1 MGQEVSNIGHGVQG
15 GAGAVPQEPDY
26 ANVLTSDV
34 PERTPA
40 DRRLR
45 LSSPDPRARPLF
57 QRLRLAWRQSAYLA
71 EAITLVLVMTIFAWL
86 PVDLA
91 SAVGGYIG
99 RKIGP
104 RTRASRRVIDN
115 LRRAMP
121 ENCETENRRILLGMW
136 DNLGRAVAEYP
147 HLAWICAAQSH
158 RVELVN
164 GEAVTR
170 LLHGN
175 EPAIFFGGHFA
186 NWEVGPSVIHRLMGE
201 ALVSV
206 YRAPNNPWAARV
218 LRHWLPPRRTVA
230 KGRAGGRELLNHLRR
245 GGHLAMLVDQKMNDG
260 IPVPFFG
267 RDAMTAPAIARF
279 SLRFRCPIVP
289 IRVERLDGARFR
301 FTVLPPI
308 EIADADDATAD
319 VLARM
324 TRINAEVERWV
335 RACPEQWLWVHRRWP
350 D

>member
-1 MGQEVSNIGHGVQG
+1 M
-15 GAGAVPQEPDY
+15 
-26 ANVLTSDV
+26 
-34 PERTPA
+34 
-40 DRRLR
+40 
-45 LSSPDPRARPLF
+45 
-57 QRLRLAWRQSAYLA
+57 A
-71 EAITLVLVMTIFAWL
+71 EAITLVLVMTVFACL

-104 RTRASRRVIDN
+104 RTRASCRVIDN

-136 DNLGRAVAEYP
+136 DNLGRAAAEYP
-147 HLAWICAAQSH
+147 HLAWICAEKSH

-164 GEAVTR
+164 GEGVTR
-170 LLHGN
+170 LLRGN

-186 NWEVGPSVIHRLMGE
+186 NWEVGPSMIHRMMGA

-206 YRAPNNPWAARV
+206 HRAPNNPWAARL

-230 KGRAGGRELLNHLRR
+230 KGRAGGRELLSHLRG

-260 IPVPFFG
+260 IAVPFFG

-279 SLRFRCPIVP
+279 SLRFHAPIVP
-289 IRVERLDGARFR
+289 IRVERLEGARFR

-308 EIADADDATAD
+308 DIAETDDATAD

-324 TRINAEVERWV
+324 TRINAEVESWV
-335 RACPEQWLWVHRRWP
+335 RACPEQWLWAHRRWP

>member
-1 MGQEVSNIGHGVQG
+1 MKQSTE
-15 GAGAVPQEPDY
+15 AGEPEAVPETT
-26 ANVLTSDV
+26 LT
-34 PERTPA
+34 
-40 DRRLR
+40 DRQNGPT
-45 LSSPDPRARPLF
+45 SPDPRARPVF
-57 QRLRLAWRQSAYLA
+57 ERLRSARRQSAYLA
-71 EAITLVLVMTIFAWL
+71 EAITLFLVMTIFACL

-91 SAVGGYIG
+91 SAVGGYVG

-115 LRRAMP
+115 LRRALP

-136 DNLGRAVAEYP
+136 DNLGRAAAEYP
-147 HLAWICAAQSH
+147 HLAWICAEKSH
-158 RVELVN
+158 RVKLVN

-170 LLHGN
+170 LLENN

-186 NWEVGPSVIHRLMGE
+186 NWEVGPSMIHRMMGE
-201 ALVSV
+201 SLVSV
-206 YRAPNNPWAARV
+206 FRAPNNPWAARL

-230 KGRAGGRELLNHLRR
+230 KGRAGGRELLSHLRR

-260 IPVPFFG
+260 IAVPFFG

-308 EIADADDATAD
+308 DIAETDDATAD

-324 TRINAEVERWV
+324 TRINAEVESWV
-335 RACPEQWLWVHRRWP
+335 RACPEQWLWAHRRWP